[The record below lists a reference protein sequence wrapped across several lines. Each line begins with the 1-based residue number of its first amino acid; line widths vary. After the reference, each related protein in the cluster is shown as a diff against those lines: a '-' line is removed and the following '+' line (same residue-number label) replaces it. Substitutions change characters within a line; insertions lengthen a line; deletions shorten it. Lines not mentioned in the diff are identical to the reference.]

1 MSATGGLL
9 AGFRRRL
16 GPASSGRAARP
27 DRAKTGIALVSS
39 NFGGIDA
46 IKPFPAVPGVDT
58 LYYTDADA
66 LADTDPEVVASW
78 GRIIVPDYPRY
89 DFGPRLRA
97 KYFKLQI
104 HRLPET
110 ESYRWLAW
118 ADSAVQFRDASFL
131 LRETERLAP
140 LAPHQRL
147 ALVPHPDRNTIREE
161 YEWMEQQV
169 ATGGEYAEYLRV
181 RYAQEKITEQM
192 NFFAGRGW
200 NLDAKL
206 WCGTIWLIENNDL
219 ITRCWDGWWDQ
230 NLRYG
235 IQDQL
240 SLPVMLDV
248 FGLEPQALPLY
259 VWKNEFWE
267 HVKHQNLVM

>member
-1 MSATGGLL
+1 MSATGGIL
-9 AGFRRRL
+9 AGFRRWLR
-16 GPASSGRAARP
+16 PTSSGRAARP
-27 DRAKTGIALVSS
+27 ERAKAGIALVSA

-46 IKPFPAVPGVDT
+46 IKPFRPLPGIDT
-58 LYYTDADA
+58 FFYTDTDA
-66 LADTDPEVVASW
+66 LADADPEIVASW

-110 ESYRWLAW
+110 EPYRWLAW
-118 ADSAVQFRDASFL
+118 ADSSVQFRDASFL
-131 LRETERLAP
+131 LREAERLAP

-147 ALVPHPDRNTIREE
+147 ALVPHPERSTLREE
-161 YEWMEQQV
+161 YEFTRQHIANGNEH
-169 ATGGEYAEYLRV
+169 LRV
-181 RYAQEKITEQM
+181 RYAQEKMTEQM

-206 WCGTIWLIENNDL
+206 WCGTIWLIENNDP
-219 ITRCWDGWWDQ
+219 ITRCWDSWWDQ

-235 IQDQL
+235 MQDQL
-240 SLPVMLDV
+240 SLPVV
-248 FGLEPQALPLY
+248 IEAFGLEPQALQFNL
-259 VWKNEFWE
+259 WKNDFFDWVT
-267 HVKHQNLVM
+267 HRNLM